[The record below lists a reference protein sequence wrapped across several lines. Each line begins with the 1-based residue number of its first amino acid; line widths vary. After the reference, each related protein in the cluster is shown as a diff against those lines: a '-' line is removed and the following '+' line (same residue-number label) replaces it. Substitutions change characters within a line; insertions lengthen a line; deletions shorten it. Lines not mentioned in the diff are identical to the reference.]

1 MSEST
6 NCIRIVGED
15 DVRSL
20 ITSAAALDLARR
32 TLADQAAG
40 GSWLSTP
47 SAMNLDARRHGS
59 GVFKF
64 KAATVGAV
72 KASGIRL
79 ISRMNAVDPNAK
91 NWHAIYDHGGLA
103 LSGLVAELW
112 ISRIRTAAFGTA
124 AIEKLVNPGPQVVA
138 LFGTGKIAN
147 EIVPML
153 AAALEL
159 KELRVTSRRE
169 ESMKSFVAAHAPRL
183 SFPMRVVPEPA
194 RAIDG
199 ADVVITLTEARSPI
213 VSRGMLKSGALVC
226 SMGGG
231 NEVDYGVL
239 EESQRFVVDDIDFAS
254 EVGDGG
260 AWIKQGHFTRESFEA
275 RVDALACEVAGGSK
289 PGRLRADDRVVAIMQ
304 GMAIGDVAFAAHALH
319 EARRLGRGK
328 VVELP

>member
-1 MSEST
+1 MSDSVT
-6 NCIRIVGED
+6 CIRIVGED

-20 ITSAAALDLARR
+20 IDSASALDLARR
-32 TLADQAAG
+32 TLKDQGEG

-47 SAMNLDARRHGS
+47 SAMNLDARPHGS

-91 NWHAIYDHGGLA
+91 NWHAVYDHGGLA

-124 AIEKLVNPGPQVVA
+124 AIEQLVNPGPQVVA
-138 LFGTGKIAN
+138 LFGTGKIAH

-153 AAALEL
+153 AAALDV

-169 ESMKSFVAAHAPRL
+169 ESMRAFVAAHAPKL
-183 SFPMRVVPEPA
+183 AFDMRVVPEPA

-199 ADVVITLTEARSPI
+199 ADVVITVTEARSPF
-213 VSRGMLKSGALVC
+213 VAPGALKPGALVC

-239 EESQRFVVDDIDFAS
+239 AQSQRFIVDDVDFAS

-260 AWIKQGHFTRESFEA
+260 AWIRQGHFTPETFAA
-275 RVDALACEVAGGSK
+275 RVDALACEVVARTK
-289 PGRLRADDRVVAIMQ
+289 PGRTNTEDRIVAIMQ

-319 EARRLGRGK
+319 EAQRLGRGK